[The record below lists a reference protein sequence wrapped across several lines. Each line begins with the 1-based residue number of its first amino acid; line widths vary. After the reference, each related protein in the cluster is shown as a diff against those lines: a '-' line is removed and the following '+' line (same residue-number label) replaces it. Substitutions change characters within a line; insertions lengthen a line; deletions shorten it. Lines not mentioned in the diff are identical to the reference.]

1 MRWIRE
7 IERSLKMTLLRKGW
21 LEQFVKA
28 SYVNHG
34 NPLCNTLHDHGC
46 VVDDTQRQVRRR
58 RPIPRSQ
65 IITDFGHVGIRHQ
78 GLCM

>member
-7 IERSLKMTLLRKGW
+7 IERPLKMTLLRKGR

-28 SYVNHG
+28 PYVNHG
-34 NPLCNTLHDHGC
+34 NPLCNTLHDHGRT
-46 VVDDTQRQVRRR
+46 VDDTQRQVRRR
-58 RPIPRSQ
+58 RPIPGSQ
-65 IITDFGHVGIRHQ
+65 IIIDLGHVGIRHQ